1 LADLIRS
8 LGLALVGTMHPKMLW
23 LSFRPFL
30 IVSIF
35 WGCVIWLI
43 WSPALE
49 ILRNFLTTS
58 IFTSWIQ
65 NGLEFVGF
73 DQARA
78 WVAPLFLVILLIPII
93 AISLL
98 VFIAFSTV
106 PAVVDSVVK
115 QNAYKDLA
123 RVPGGSFVGSFFYT
137 LWSAFLCLA
146 LVMLT
151 LPVWWIPP
159 LFAIFPPLL
168 WGWLT
173 MRLMAYDVL
182 LNHAS
187 SEERNQLLEEHRW
200 TLLGMGVIAGMI
212 GAVPTFFWAT
222 SVFALVLF
230 PFVSFVALWIYSL
243 IFIFSALWFSHFL
256 LNALKKLREKQS
268 SNTID
273 EPGTL
278 LANQESSTRPGV
290 IDG

>member
-1 LADLIRS
+1 
-8 LGLALVGTMHPKMLW
+8 
-23 LSFRPFL
+23 
-30 IVSIF
+30 
-35 WGCVIWLI
+35 
-43 WSPALE
+43 
-49 ILRNFLTTS
+49 
-58 IFTSWIQ
+58 
-65 NGLEFVGF
+65 
-73 DQARA
+73 
-78 WVAPLFLVILLIPII
+78 
-93 AISLL
+93 LL

-115 QNAYKDLA
+115 QSAYKDLA
-123 RVPGGSFVGSFFYT
+123 RVPGGIFVGSFFYT
-137 LWSAFLCLA
+137 LWSSFLCLA

>member
-1 LADLIRS
+1 MSDLIRS

-35 WGCVIWLI
+35 WGVVIWLI
-43 WSPALE
+43 WSLALE
-49 ILRNFLTTS
+49 MLRTFLTAS

-65 NGLEFVGF
+65 SGLEYVGF
-73 DQARA
+73 DEARA
-78 WVAPLFLVILLIPII
+78 WIAPLFLVILLIPII

-106 PAVVDSVVK
+106 PAVVDSVAK
-115 QNAYKDLA
+115 QKAYEGIMRIK
-123 RVPGGSFVGSFFYT
+123 GGSFVGSFFYT
-137 LWSAFLCLA
+137 LWSAFICLA

-159 LFAIFPPLL
+159 LFAILPPLL

-182 LNHAS
+182 LDHATPD
-187 SEERNQLLEEHRW
+187 ERNQLLEEHRW
-200 TLLGMGVIAGMI
+200 TLLGMGVVAGMI

-222 SVFALVLF
+222 SVLALVLF

-256 LNALKKLREKQS
+256 LYALKQLRQKEHM
-268 SNTID
+268 NTID
-273 EPGTL
+273 TSATLIANTSNPG
-278 LANQESSTRPGV
+278 A

>member
-1 LADLIRS
+1 MSDLIRS

-35 WGCVIWLI
+35 WGVVIWLI

-49 ILRNFLTTS
+49 MLRTFLTAS

-65 NGLEFVGF
+65 SGLEYVGF
-73 DQARA
+73 DEARA
-78 WVAPLFLVILLIPII
+78 WIAPLFLVILLIPII

-115 QNAYKDLA
+115 QKAYEGLVRIK
-123 RVPGGSFVGSFFYT
+123 GGSFIGSFFYT
-137 LWSAFLCLA
+137 LWSALICLA

-159 LFAIFPPLL
+159 LFAILPPLL

-182 LNHAS
+182 LDHATP
-187 SEERNQLLEEHRW
+187 EERNQLLEEHRW
-200 TLLGMGVIAGMI
+200 TLLGMGVVAGMI

-222 SVFALVLF
+222 SVLALVLF

-256 LNALKKLREKQS
+256 LHALKQLRQKEHM
-268 SNTID
+268 NTID
-273 EPGTL
+273 TSATL
-278 LANQESSTRPGV
+278 ITNPSNPGV